1 MGRLSR
7 IYPLLIVALL
17 AFYAVLVFWVL
28 HPTVSVAYFQ
38 YYLSGSQAVTS
49 P

>member
-17 AFYAVLVFWVL
+17 VLYAVLAFWVL

-38 YYLSGSQAVTS
+38 YYLSGSQAAT
-49 P
+49 PP